1 MELSE
6 AWRRFDAI
14 VDAPEDAGID
24 LARAALLIAAAEYP
38 DLSIERELQHLDAI
52 AAGVAHRLDDDSPL
66 FQVNTLSEYLFDD
79 LKFAGNH
86 TNYYDPRNSFLNE
99 VLETK
104 VGIPITLSVI
114 YMEVGRRLGLALVG
128 IGFPGHFLVR
138 YSGPDGER
146 ILDPFLGGANLSEA
160 QLAAKLRNMYGENNP
175 LAVQVSKLLTP
186 ATKKEILT
194 RMLGN
199 LKGVYLNK
207 GDFERALSVIDRMV
221 LIRPDAAAEFRDR
234 GAVQQRLGRMQGAVR
249 DFKKYLELAPDAPD
263 ADRIRTLIQR
273 SVAQLN

>member
-1 MELSE
+1 MTSPARE
-6 AWRRFDAI
+6 RFIAL
-14 VDAPEDAGID
+14 VSGPEEDLD
-24 LARAALLIAAAEYP
+24 LAEAALLIAQEEQP
-38 DLSIERELQHLDAI
+38 DLD
-52 AAGVAHRLDDDSPL
+52 VAHYLKRLDQLADAVRTELPPSPTHNDTLQCLNTHL
-66 FQVNTLSEYLFDD
+66 FIKEGLRGNTGE
-79 LKFAGNH
+79 
-86 TNYYDPRNSFLNE
+86 YYDPRNSFLNE

-114 YMEVGRRLGLALVG
+114 YMEVGRRLGLVLVG

-160 QLAAKLRNMYGENNP
+160 QLAAKLRSMYGENNP
-175 LAVQVSKLLTP
+175 LAAQVSKLLTP

-199 LKGVYLNK
+199 LKSVYLNK

-221 LIRPDAAAEFRDR
+221 LIRPDAATEFRDR

>member
-1 MELSE
+1 MTSPARE
-6 AWRRFDAI
+6 RFTAL
-14 VDAPEDAGID
+14 VSGPEEDLD
-24 LARAALLIAAAEYP
+24 LAEAALLIAQEEQP
-38 DLSIERELQHLDAI
+38 DLD
-52 AAGVAHRLDDDSPL
+52 VAHYLKRLDQLADAVRTELPPSPTHNDTLKCLNTHL
-66 FQVNTLSEYLFDD
+66 FFKEGLRGNTG
-79 LKFAGNH
+79 A
-86 TNYYDPRNSFLNE
+86 YYDSRNSFLNE

-104 VGIPITLSVI
+104 AGIPITLSVI

-128 IGFPGHFLVR
+128 IGFPGHFLVK

-160 QLAAKLRNMYGENNP
+160 QLAAKLRSMYGENNP
-175 LAVQVSKLLTP
+175 LAAQVSKLLTP

-221 LIRPDAAAEFRDR
+221 LIRPDAATEFRDR

-249 DFKKYLELAPDAPD
+249 DLRKYLELAPDAPD

>member
-1 MELSE
+1 MTSRARE
-6 AWRRFDAI
+6 RFTAL
-14 VDAPEDAGID
+14 VSGPEEDLD
-24 LARAALLIAAAEYP
+24 LAEAVLLIAQEEQP
-38 DLSIERELQHLDAI
+38 DLD
-52 AAGVAHRLDDDSPL
+52 VAHYLKRLDQLADAVRTELPPSPTHNDTLQCLNTHL
-66 FQVNTLSEYLFDD
+66 FIKKGLR
-79 LKFAGNH
+79 GNIGE
-86 TNYYDPRNSFLNE
+86 YYDPRNSFLNE

-104 VGIPITLSVI
+104 AGIPITLSVI

-128 IGFPGHFLVR
+128 IGFPGHFLVK

-146 ILDPFLGGANLSEA
+146 ILDPFLGGASLSEA
-160 QLAAKLRNMYGENNP
+160 QLAAKLRSMYGENNP
-175 LAVQVSKLLTP
+175 LAAQVSKLLAP

-221 LIRPDAAAEFRDR
+221 LIRPDAATEFRDR
-234 GAVQQRLGRMQGAVR
+234 GAVQQRLGRMQGTVR
-249 DFKKYLELAPDAPD
+249 DFKKYLELVPDAPD
-263 ADRIRTLIQR
+263 ADRIHTLIQR

>member
-1 MELSE
+1 MTSSARE
-6 AWRRFDAI
+6 RFTAL
-14 VDAPEDAGID
+14 VSGPEEDLD
-24 LARAALLIAAAEYP
+24 LAEAALLIAQEEQP
-38 DLSIERELQHLDAI
+38 DLDVAHYLKHLDQLAGAVR
-52 AAGVAHRLDDDSPL
+52 AALPPSPTPQDTLKCLNTHL
-66 FQVNTLSEYLFDD
+66 FFKEGLRGNTSE
-79 LKFAGNH
+79 
-86 TNYYDPRNSFLNE
+86 YYDPRNSFLND
-99 VLETK
+99 VLDTK
-104 VGIPITLSVI
+104 TGIPITLSVI

-138 YSGPDGER
+138 YSGPDGEQ
-146 ILDPFLGGANLSEA
+146 ILDPFLGGASLSET

-175 LAVQVSKLLTP
+175 LAAQVSKLLTP

-207 GDFERALSVIDRMV
+207 GDFERALGVIDRML
-221 LIRPDAAAEFRDR
+221 LIRPDAATEFRDR

-249 DFKKYLELAPDAPD
+249 DFKKYLERAPDAPD

>member
-1 MELSE
+1 MTSPARE
-6 AWRRFDAI
+6 RFTAL
-14 VDAPEDAGID
+14 VSGPEEDLD
-24 LARAALLIAAAEYP
+24 LAEAALLIAQEEQP
-38 DLSIERELQHLDAI
+38 DLD
-52 AAGVAHRLDDDSPL
+52 VARYLKRLDQLADAVRAELPPSPTP
-66 FQVNTLSEYLFDD
+66 QNTLKCLNTHLFFKEGLRGNTSE
-79 LKFAGNH
+79 
-86 TNYYDPRNSFLNE
+86 YYDPRNSFLND

-104 VGIPITLSVI
+104 TGIPITLSVI
-114 YMEVGRRLGLALVG
+114 YLEVGRRLGLALDG

-138 YSGPDGER
+138 YAGPDGEQ
-146 ILDPFLGGANLSEA
+146 ILDPFLGGASLSEA

-175 LAVQVSKLLTP
+175 LAAQVSKLLTP

-207 GDFERALSVIDRMV
+207 GDFERALGVIDRML
-221 LIRPDAAAEFRDR
+221 LIRPDAATEFRDR

-249 DFKKYLELAPDAPD
+249 DFKQYLKLAPDAPD

>member
-1 MELSE
+1 MTSPARE
-6 AWRRFDAI
+6 RFTAL
-14 VDAPEDAGID
+14 VSGPEEDLD
-24 LARAALLIAAAEYP
+24 LAEAALLIAQEEQP
-38 DLSIERELQHLDAI
+38 DLD
-52 AAGVAHRLDDDSPL
+52 VARYLKRLDQLADAVRAALPPSPTPNDTLKGLNTHL
-66 FQVNTLSEYLFDD
+66 FFKEGLRGNTSE
-79 LKFAGNH
+79 
-86 TNYYDPRNSFLNE
+86 YYDPRNSFLND

-104 VGIPITLSVI
+104 TGIPITLSVI

-138 YSGPDGER
+138 YSGPDGEQ
-146 ILDPFLGGANLSEA
+146 ILDPFLGGTSLSEA

-175 LAVQVSKLLTP
+175 LAAQVSKLLTP

-207 GDFERALSVIDRMV
+207 GDFERALGVIDRML
-221 LIRPDAAAEFRDR
+221 LIRPDAATEFRDR
-234 GAVQQRLGRMQGAVR
+234 AAVQQRLGRMQGAVR
-249 DFKKYLELAPDAPD
+249 DFKQYLALAPDAPD
-263 ADRIRTLIQR
+263 ADRIRALIQR

>member
-1 MELSE
+1 MTSPARE
-6 AWRRFDAI
+6 RFTAL
-14 VDAPEDAGID
+14 VSGPEEDLD
-24 LARAALLIAAAEYP
+24 LAEAALLIAREEQP
-38 DLSIERELQHLDAI
+38 DLD
-52 AAGVAHRLDDDSPL
+52 VAHYLKRLDQLADAVRTELPPSPTHNDTLQCLNTHL
-66 FQVNTLSEYLFDD
+66 FLKEELRGNTGE
-79 LKFAGNH
+79 
-86 TNYYDPRNSFLNE
+86 YYDPRNSFLNE

-160 QLAAKLRNMYGENNP
+160 QLAAKLRSMYGENNP

-221 LIRPDAAAEFRDR
+221 LIRPDAATEFRDR

-249 DFKKYLELAPDAPD
+249 DFKTYLELTPDAPD